1 MLVFPCLPFFS
12 HSMCSHVKFC
22 LNVYSSVSQLP
33 LSLWVIV
40 FHVSPLVI
48 LLFMFVYWLCPFSMF
63 SFFLPSHMFSFLFVH
78 SPCVSACV
86 SCFLFYFVLSCVQ
99 CTQFEHNLNTNYSHN
114 KRNHKPTVKLKT
126 QGSWYY
132 NCFNICSV
140 CSDILKISKTCS

>member
-48 LLFMFVYWLCPFSMF
+48 LLFMFVYWLCPFCSLSF
-63 SFFLPSHMFSFLFVH
+63 SPVICSHFYSYTV
-78 SPCVSACV
+78 PVSQHVSHV
-86 SCFLFYFVLSCVQ
+86 SCFILSCPVFSVLS
-99 CTQFEHNLNTNYSHN
+99 FEHNLNTNYSHN

-126 QGSWYY
+126 QGS
-132 NCFNICSV
+132 
-140 CSDILKISKTCS
+140 